1 MPSWMIRYRTFASQ
15 FEEFYADATIVMSQ
29 KEGFAMIKNIL
40 QHASDFFDL
49 DKPYNWE
56 LIWDKIIEHQNKKG
70 SLDDGALKVLRAI
83 KDETIQFTER
93 EKKRYEQGI
102 QEHRL
107 FYKPTE

>member
-1 MPSWMIRYRTFASQ
+1 MLKPRYQAFALQ
-15 FEEFYADATIVMSQ
+15 LEEFYSDATLVMSQ
-29 KEGFAMIKNIL
+29 KEGFAMIQNIL

-49 DKPYNWE
+49 DLPFNWI
-56 LIWDKIIEHQNKKG
+56 LIWNKIIEHQRQLE
-70 SLDDGALKVLRAI
+70 SLDVGALKVLEAI

-102 QEHRL
+102 QEHRF